1 MSAQA
6 DTRPARP
13 RRVRTAVVL
22 IALAGI
28 VVAGAAAA
36 LLIGAA
42 ETSSVIVT
50 EIRAPRIALTLI
62 VGAGL
67 GISGALLQGTL
78 RNPLA
83 DPGIIGVS
91 ASAAL
96 GAVIA
101 LAIGAAYVAG
111 GSIASAVIGA
121 IGATVAGLAGM
132 ALVLWIARSSSGRT
146 EVVTLVLGGVAVTA
160 FAAALLSVV
169 VAVSDTAGARSATF
183 WTTGSLAL
191 ATWPG
196 VWATLPFLVVAVVLA
211 TVVSRDLDVLALG
224 DRAAW
229 AAGIDVDR
237 TRVLALGAAVLAVSA
252 GVSVVGV
259 IAFVGLVV
267 PHAVRLVI
275 GPRHGGLLV
284 GSALAGAL
292 LLLVADTIA
301 RTVVAPVELPLGVVT
316 AVIGAPI
323 FVVLLRRARTAQGGW
338 A

>member
-1 MSAQA
+1 MTQR
-6 DTRPARP
+6 T
-13 RRVRTAVVL
+13 RTAVVL
-22 IALAGI
+22 VTLAL
-28 VVAGAAAA
+28 VLAAAAASA

-62 VGAGL
+62 IGAGL

-96 GAVIA
+96 GAVVAVA
-101 LAIGAAYVAG
+101 LGAAYSSWLA
-111 GSIASAVIGA
+111 AM
-121 IGATVAGLAGM
+121 GATVAGIAGM
-132 ALVLWIARSSSGRT
+132 ALVMWIARSASGRT

-160 FAAALLSVV
+160 FAAAVLSLV

-196 VWATLPFLVVAVVLA
+196 VWSTLPFLALA
-211 TVVSRDLDVLALG
+211 AILAIIVGRDLDVLALG
-224 DRAAW
+224 DRSAW
-229 AAGIDVDR
+229 AAGVDVDR
-237 TRVLALGAAVLAVSA
+237 TRMLALGAAVLAVSA
-252 GVSVVGV
+252 GVAVVGV

-267 PHAVRLVI
+267 PHAVRMLI
-275 GPRHGGLLV
+275 GPRHGGLLL

-292 LLLVADTIA
+292 LLLIADTIA
-301 RTVVAPVELPLGVVT
+301 RTVVSPVELPLGVVT
-316 AVIGAPI
+316 AVIGAPV
-323 FVVLLRRARTAQGGW
+323 FVVLLRRTRAAQGGW

>member
-1 MSAQA
+1 MTHSRMTQR
-6 DTRPARP
+6 T
-13 RRVRTAVVL
+13 RTAVVL
-22 IALAGI
+22 VTLAL
-28 VVAGAAAA
+28 VLAAAAASA

-62 VGAGL
+62 IGAGL
-67 GISGALLQGTL
+67 GLSGALLQGTL

-96 GAVIA
+96 GAVVAVA
-101 LAIGAAYVAG
+101 LGAAYSSWLA
-111 GSIASAVIGA
+111 AM
-121 IGATVAGLAGM
+121 GATVAGIAGM
-132 ALVLWIARSSSGRT
+132 ALVMWIARSASGRT

-160 FAAALLSVV
+160 FAAAVLSLV

-196 VWATLPFLVVAVVLA
+196 VWSTLPFLALA
-211 TVVSRDLDVLALG
+211 AILAIIVGRDLDVLALG
-224 DRAAW
+224 DRSAW
-229 AAGIDVDR
+229 AAGVDVDR
-237 TRVLALGAAVLAVSA
+237 TRMLALGAAVLAVSA
-252 GVSVVGV
+252 GVAVVGV

-267 PHAVRLVI
+267 PHAVRMLI
-275 GPRHGGLLV
+275 GPRHGGLLL

-292 LLLVADTIA
+292 LLLIADTIA
-301 RTVVAPVELPLGVVT
+301 RTVVSPVELPLGVVT
-316 AVIGAPI
+316 AVIGAPV
-323 FVVLLRRARTAQGGW
+323 FVVLLRRTRAAQGGW